1 MTTYN
6 PGEITVEVVGDKG
19 CYVARKTAEGSSEP
33 VYVPSPAS
41 EDNLLEWVMNLD
53 DSQLEAARQ
62 MYWDKWNFQSDAESV
77 RAIMEVLDAE
87 KSRRQLPHSTFAPGI
102 FK

>member
-1 MTTYN
+1 MTKYN

-62 MYWDKWNFQSDAESV
+62 MYWDKWNFQSGTNSV
-77 RAIMEVLDAE
+77 RMIMETLDAE
-87 KSRRQLPHSTFAPGI
+87 KSRRQLPHSTWAPGI

>member
-33 VYVPSPAS
+33 VYVPSPAN

-62 MYWDKWNFQSDAESV
+62 MYWDKWNFHSDAESV
-77 RAIMEVLDAE
+77 RTIMETLDAE

>member
-6 PGEITVEVVGDKG
+6 PGEVIVDVVGGKG
-19 CYVARKTAEGSSEP
+19 CYVARKNAEGSSEP
-33 VYVPSPAS
+33 IYVPSPAG
-41 EDNLLEWVMNLD
+41 EDSLHEWVMNLD

-62 MYWDKWNFQSDAESV
+62 MYWDKWNFQSDDESV
-77 RAIMEVLDAE
+77 RTIMETLDVE
-87 KSRRQLPHSTFAPGI
+87 RSRRQLPHSTFAPGI

>member
-19 CYVARKTAEGSSEP
+19 CYVARKTSDGSSEP
-33 VYVPSPAS
+33 VYVPSPAN
-41 EDNLLEWVMNLD
+41 EDNLHEWVMNLD

-77 RAIMEVLDAE
+77 RTIMETLDVE
-87 KSRRQLPHSTFAPGI
+87 KTRRQLPHSTFAPGI

>member
-19 CYVARKTAEGSSEP
+19 CYVARKAAEGSSEP
-33 VYVPSPAS
+33 VYVPSPAN

-62 MYWDKWNFQSDAESV
+62 MYWDKWNFHSDADSV
-77 RAIMEVLDAE
+77 RTIMETLDAE

>member
-19 CYVARKTAEGSSEP
+19 CYVARKTSEGLSEP

-62 MYWDKWNFQSDAESV
+62 MYWDKWNFHSGTKSV
-77 RAIMEVLDAE
+77 QMIMEVLDEE
-87 KSRRQLPHSTFAPGI
+87 KIRRQLPHSTWAPGI